1 MSTRVRKRTR
11 SGSSKST
18 KAAIKTNISRSV
30 ELVQLSKVKFDKKVF
45 ETMPT
50 GKAVDKLIS
59 NAGGIP
65 RATNYIV
72 IGDPG
77 VGKST
82 VCLDI
87 ISDVKKHK
95 QKVLFISG
103 EMSRVDMYQYM
114 QRYPKFGNIDILFLG
129 EYADENCK
137 LVVEDVLSR
146 GYDVVLG
153 DSFVE
158 IQDAVKET
166 AEMTTGAAEKWLI
179 DLMIKHNLGE
189 NKTGAYTSFLMIQQV
204 TKGGNFVGSNKLKHN
219 TTGMLEIRFTE
230 EGSQER
236 YLMFTKNRRGD
247 VYKKLYFSLAA
258 EGDVE
263 YNSDRFMQE
272 EDNRKR
278 LDAEMEELKKDA
290 SAWDKIFSMTDE
302 TAALSTQEQEALA
315 VNAEIEAEQ
324 I

>member
-1 MSTRVRKRTR
+1 MARIRKRTR
-11 SGSSKST
+11 KSSAESAVKTTVSKS
-18 KAAIKTNISRSV
+18 I
-30 ELVQLSKVKFDKKVF
+30 ELVQLGKVNFDKRIF
-45 ETMPT
+45 ETMNT
-50 GKAVDKLIS
+50 RKAVDKLFS

-87 ISDVKKHK
+87 ISDIKK
-95 QKVLFISG
+95 QKQRVLFISG

-129 EYADENCK
+129 EYSDENCK
-137 LVVEDVLSR
+137 LVIEQVLDK
-146 GYDVVLG
+146 GYDIVLG

-179 DLMIKHNLGE
+179 DLMIKHNAGE
-189 NKTGAYTSFLMIQQV
+189 NKADAYTSFLMIQQV

-230 EGSQER
+230 EGGQER
-236 YLMFTKNRRGD
+236 YLTFTKNRRGD
-247 VYKKLYFSLAA
+247 VYKKMYFSLHS
-258 EGDVE
+258 ECDVT
-263 YNSDRFMQE
+263 YHADRFIQE
-272 EDNRKR
+272 EENRKR
-278 LDAEMEELKKDA
+278 LNEEMDELKKDA
-290 SAWDKIFSMTDE
+290 EVWDKMFATAGDE
-302 TAALSTQEQEALA
+302 VTENS
-315 VNAEIEAEQ
+315 I
-324 I
+324 

>member
-1 MSTRVRKRTR
+1 MARIRNRAGRKRNH
-11 SGSSKST
+11 SESQIKSELSKS
-18 KAAIKTNISRSV
+18 I
-30 ELVQLSKVKFDKKVF
+30 ELVQLNKVNFDKRIF
-45 ETMPT
+45 ESMST
-50 GKAVDKLIS
+50 GKAVDKLFS

-87 ISDVKKHK
+87 ISDIKKSK
-95 QKVLFISG
+95 QRVLFISG

-129 EYADENCK
+129 EYSDENCK
-137 LVVEDVLSR
+137 LVIEQVLET

-179 DLMIKHNLGE
+179 DLMVKHNAGE
-189 NKTGAYTSFLMIQQV
+189 NRTRAYTSFLMIQQV

-230 EGSQER
+230 EGAQER
-236 YLMFTKNRRGD
+236 YLIFTKNRRGD
-247 VYKKLYFSLAA
+247 VYKKMYFSL
-258 EGDVE
+258 ESECDVD
-263 YNSDRFMQE
+263 YNSERFIQE
-272 EDNRKR
+272 EENRKR
-278 LDAEMEELKKDA
+278 IGMEMNELKQEA
-290 SAWDKIFSMTDE
+290 QAWDKMFGVTE
-302 TAALSTQEQEALA
+302 ELAEEQLDTL
-315 VNAEIEAEQ
+315 
-324 I
+324 

>member
-1 MSTRVRKRTR
+1 
-11 SGSSKST
+11 
-18 KAAIKTNISRSV
+18 
-30 ELVQLSKVKFDKKVF
+30 
-45 ETMPT
+45 MPT

-87 ISDVKKHK
+87 ISDVKSNK

-315 VNAEIEAEQ
+315 VNMEE
-324 I
+324 

>member
-1 MSTRVRKRTR
+1 MARIRKRNR
-11 SGSSKST
+11 KSKAEST
-18 KAAIKTNISRSV
+18 VKSELGKSI
-30 ELVQLSKVKFDKKVF
+30 ELVQLGKVNFDKRIF
-45 ETMPT
+45 ETMNT
-50 GKAVDKLIS
+50 DKAVDKLFS
-59 NAGGIP
+59 NGGGIP

-87 ISDVKKHK
+87 ISDIKK
-95 QKVLFISG
+95 QKQRVLFISG

-129 EYADENCK
+129 EYSDENCK
-137 LVVEDVLSR
+137 LVIEQVLEK
-146 GYDVVLG
+146 GYDIVLG

-179 DLMIKHNLGE
+179 DLMVKHNAGE
-189 NKTGAYTSFLMIQQV
+189 NRSRAYTSFLMIQQV

-236 YLMFTKNRRGD
+236 YLVFTKNRRGD
-247 VYKKLYFSLAA
+247 VYKKMYFSL
-258 EGDVE
+258 ETECDVQ
-263 YNSDRFMQE
+263 YNSERFLQE
-272 EDNRKR
+272 EENRQR
-278 LDAEMEELKKDA
+278 INSEMNELKKDA
-290 SAWDKIFSMTDE
+290 
-302 TAALSTQEQEALA
+302 
-315 VNAEIEAEQ
+315 EIWEKMFGDGTEVEEND
-324 I
+324 

>member
-1 MSTRVRKRTR
+1 MAKLRNRNRKP
-11 SGSSKST
+11 
-18 KAAIKTNISRSV
+18 KAQKEAEVKTTISRKI
-30 ELVQLSKVKFDKKVF
+30 ELVQLSKVKFDKRVF

-50 GKAVDKLIS
+50 GKAIDKLIS
-59 NAGGIP
+59 NTGGIP

-87 ISDVKKHK
+87 ISDVKKKK

-129 EYADENCK
+129 EYADENTK
-137 LVVEDVLSR
+137 LIIEEILDR

-166 AEMTTGAAEKWLI
+166 ANMTTSAAEKWLI
-179 DLMIKHNLGE
+179 DLMVKHNHGE
-189 NKTGAYTSFLMIQQV
+189 NKNKSYTSFLMIQQV

-230 EGSQER
+230 EGGQER

-247 VYKKLYFSLAA
+247 VYKKLYFSLAS
-258 EGDVE
+258 EGDVV
-263 YNSDRFMQE
+263 YNAERFIQE
-272 EDNRKR
+272 EENRQR
-278 LDAEMEELKKDA
+278 LDKEMEELKKDA
-290 SAWDKIFSMTDE
+290 EVWDKIFSATEDE
-302 TAALSTQEQEALA
+302 EEATVA
-315 VNAEIEAEQ
+315 ENAEVSIEQ

>member
-1 MSTRVRKRTR
+1 MARIRTRKRA
-11 SGSSKST
+11 SKT
-18 KAAIKTNISRSV
+18 KAEATVSNKLTKNI
-30 ELVQLSKVKFDKKVF
+30 ELVQLSKVKFDKRVF
-45 ETMPT
+45 ESMTG
-50 GKAVDKLIS
+50 GKAIDKLFS
-59 NAGGIP
+59 TQGGIP

-87 ISDVKKHK
+87 ISDIKKQK

-129 EYADENCK
+129 EYTDENCK
-137 LVVEDVLSR
+137 LVVEDVLDR
-146 GYDVVLG
+146 GYDIVLG

-166 AEMTTGAAEKWLI
+166 AGMTTGSAEKWLI
-179 DLMIKHNLGE
+179 DLMLKHNHGE
-189 NKTGAYTSFLMIQQV
+189 NKGNCYTSFLMIQQV

-230 EGSQER
+230 EGGQER
-236 YLMFTKNRRGD
+236 YLTFTKNRRGD
-247 VYKKLYFSLAA
+247 VYKKMYFSLAA
-258 EGDVE
+258 EGDVL
-263 YNSDRFMQE
+263 YNAERFMQE
-272 EDNRKR
+272 EANRKR
-278 LDAEMEELKKDA
+278 LDEEMEELKKD
-290 SAWDKIFSMTDE
+290 SEAWDKIFAIDTEE
-302 TAALSTQEQEALA
+302 T
-315 VNAEIEAEQ
+315 VAEKAEELEEQ

>member
-1 MSTRVRKRTR
+1 MTRVRNRNRK
-11 SGSSKST
+11 GNASSET
-18 KAAIKTNISRSV
+18 IKTTIGKSI
-30 ELVQLSKVKFDKKVF
+30 ELVQLNKVKFDKRVF
-45 ETMPT
+45 ETMAT
-50 GKAVDKLIS
+50 GKPVDKLLS
-59 NAGGIP
+59 NQGGIP

-87 ISDVKKHK
+87 IADIKKAK

-129 EYADENCK
+129 EYADENGK
-137 LVVEDVLSR
+137 LVIEDVLKR
-146 GYDVVLG
+146 GYDIVLG

-166 AEMTTGAAEKWLI
+166 ANMTTSSAEKWLI
-179 DLMIKHNLGE
+179 DLMIKHNQGE
-189 NKTGAYTSFLMIQQV
+189 NDTQCYTSFLMIQQV

-230 EGSQER
+230 EGNQER
-236 YLMFTKNRRGD
+236 YLMFSKNRRGD
-247 VYKKLYFSLAA
+247 VYKKLYFSLKA
-258 EGDVE
+258 EGDVQ
-263 YNSDRFMQE
+263 YNSDRFIQE
-272 EDNRKR
+272 EENRKR
-278 LDAEMEELKKDA
+278 LDDEMDELKKDA
-290 SAWDKIFSMTDE
+290 AAWDKIFSMTDSSE
-302 TAALSTQEQEALA
+302 NVES
-315 VNAEIEAEQ
+315 VPEQ

>member
-1 MSTRVRKRTR
+1 MN
-11 SGSSKST
+11 G
-18 KAAIKTNISRSV
+18 
-30 ELVQLSKVKFDKKVF
+30 
-45 ETMPT
+45 
-50 GKAVDKLIS
+50 GKAIDKLFS
-59 NAGGIP
+59 NQSGVP

-87 ISDVKKHK
+87 ISDIKK
-95 QKVLFISG
+95 QNEKVLFISG

-137 LVVEDVLSR
+137 LVVEQVLDR
-146 GYDVVLG
+146 GYDIVLG

-166 AEMTTGAAEKWLI
+166 ANMTTGAAEKWLI
-179 DLMIKHNLGE
+179 DLMIRHNHGE
-189 NKTGAYTSFLMIQQV
+189 NKGKCYTSFLMIQQV

-230 EGSQER
+230 EGAQER

-247 VYKKLYFSLAA
+247 VYKKMYFSLAA
-258 EGDVE
+258 EGDVLYHAE
-263 YNSDRFMQE
+263 RFIQE
-272 EDNRKR
+272 EENRKR
-278 LDAEMEELKKDA
+278 LDQEMEELKKDA
-290 SAWDKIFSMTDE
+290 DAWDKIFATTEDE
-302 TAALSTQEQEALA
+302 VVAENTE
-315 VNAEIEAEQ
+315 VNEEQ

>member
-1 MSTRVRKRTR
+1 MARIRTRKRA
-11 SGSSKST
+11 SKT
-18 KAAIKTNISRSV
+18 KAEATVSNKLTKNI
-30 ELVQLSKVKFDKKVF
+30 ELVQLSKVKFDKRVF
-45 ETMPT
+45 ESMTG
-50 GKAVDKLIS
+50 GKAIDKLFS
-59 NAGGIP
+59 TQGGIP

-87 ISDVKKHK
+87 ISDIKKQK

-129 EYADENCK
+129 EYTDENCK
-137 LVVEDVLSR
+137 LVVEDVLDR
-146 GYDVVLG
+146 GYDLVLG

-166 AEMTTGAAEKWLI
+166 AGMTTGSAEKWLI
-179 DLMIKHNLGE
+179 DLMLKHNHGE
-189 NKTGAYTSFLMIQQV
+189 NKGNCYTSFLMIQQV

-230 EGSQER
+230 EGGQER
-236 YLMFTKNRRGD
+236 YLTFTKNRRGD
-247 VYKKLYFSLAA
+247 VYKKMYFSLAA
-258 EGDVE
+258 EGDVL
-263 YNSDRFMQE
+263 YNAERFMQE
-272 EDNRKR
+272 EANRKR
-278 LDAEMEELKKDA
+278 LDEEMEELKKD
-290 SAWDKIFSMTDE
+290 SEAWDKIFAIDTEE
-302 TAALSTQEQEALA
+302 T
-315 VNAEIEAEQ
+315 VAEKAEELEEQ

>member
-1 MSTRVRKRTR
+1 MTRTRTRKRASKTKTETTV
-11 SGSSKST
+11 SSKLT
-18 KAAIKTNISRSV
+18 KNI
-30 ELVQLSKVKFDKKVF
+30 ELVQLNKVKFDKRVF
-45 ETMPT
+45 ESMSG
-50 GKAVDKLIS
+50 GKAVDKLFS
-59 NAGGIP
+59 THGGVP

-87 ISDVKKHK
+87 ISDIKKQK
-95 QKVLFISG
+95 EKVLFISG

-129 EYADENCK
+129 EYTDENCK

-146 GYDVVLG
+146 GYDLVLG

-166 AEMTTGAAEKWLI
+166 AGMTTGAAEKWLI
-179 DLMIKHNLGE
+179 DLMLKHNHGE
-189 NKTGAYTSFLMIQQV
+189 NKGSCYTSFLMIQQV

-230 EGSQER
+230 EGAQER
-236 YLMFTKNRRGD
+236 YLTFTKNRRGD
-247 VYKKLYFSLAA
+247 VYKKMYFSLAA
-258 EGDVE
+258 EGDVL
-263 YNSDRFMQE
+263 YNAERFLQE
-272 EDNRKR
+272 EANRKR
-278 LDAEMEELKKDA
+278 LDEEMEELKKD
-290 SAWDKIFSMTDE
+290 SEVWDKIFAITEDE
-302 TAALSTQEQEALA
+302 P
-315 VNAEIEAEQ
+315 VAEKAEELEEQ

>member
-1 MSTRVRKRTR
+1 MARVRNRKRTAK
-11 SGSSKST
+11 SKSEVTVSKTLT
-18 KAAIKTNISRSV
+18 KNV
-30 ELVQLSKVKFDKKVF
+30 ELVQLSKVKFDKRVF
-45 ETMPT
+45 ESMSG
-50 GKAVDKLIS
+50 GKAIDKLFS
-59 NAGGIP
+59 TQGGIP

-87 ISDVKKHK
+87 ISDIKKQK
-95 QKVLFISG
+95 EKVLFISG

-129 EYADENCK
+129 EYTDENCK
-137 LVVEDVLSR
+137 LVVEQVLDR

-166 AEMTTGAAEKWLI
+166 AGMTTGSAEKWLI
-179 DLMIKHNLGE
+179 DLMLKHNHGE
-189 NKTGAYTSFLMIQQV
+189 NKANCYTSFLMIQQV

-230 EGSQER
+230 EGGQER

-247 VYKKLYFSLAA
+247 VYKKMYFSLAA
-258 EGDVE
+258 EGDVLYHAE
-263 YNSDRFMQE
+263 RFIQE
-272 EDNRKR
+272 EENRKR
-278 LDAEMEELKKDA
+278 LDQEMEELKKDA
-290 SAWDKIFSMTDE
+290 EAWDKIFATTE
-302 TAALSTQEQEALA
+302 EEPVAE
-315 VNAEIEAEQ
+315 NAEVDEEQ

>member
-1 MSTRVRKRTR
+1 MSKERVRKKRARRGRTE
-11 SGSSKST
+11 SDVKSSVSKP
-18 KAAIKTNISRSV
+18 INI
-30 ELVQLSKVKFDKKVF
+30 VQLGDVNFDKRIF
-45 ETMPT
+45 ETMRT
-50 GKAVDKLIS
+50 GKHIDKLFS
-59 NAGGIP
+59 NAGGLP

-87 ISDVKKHK
+87 IADVKKDK
-95 QKVLFISG
+95 QRVLFISG

-129 EYADENCK
+129 EYSDENCK
-137 LVVEDVLSR
+137 LVIEQVLDK
-146 GYDVVLG
+146 GYDIVLG

-166 AEMTTGAAEKWLI
+166 ADMTTGSAEKWLI
-179 DLMIKHNLGE
+179 DLMIKHNAGE
-189 NKTGAYTSFLMIQQV
+189 NKANAYTSFLMIQQV

-236 YLMFTKNRRGD
+236 YLVFTKNRRGD
-247 VYKKLYFSLAA
+247 VYKKLYFSL
-258 EGDVE
+258 ETECDVCYQGE
-263 YNSDRFMQE
+263 RFVQE
-272 EDNRKR
+272 EETRKR
-278 LDAEMEELKKDA
+278 LTDEMQELKKDA
-290 SAWDKIFSMTDE
+290 EIWDRMFAGE
-302 TAALSTQEQEALA
+302 TADVDENQD
-315 VNAEIEAEQ
+315 
-324 I
+324 

>member
-1 MSTRVRKRTR
+1 MARVRNRKPKAQQQEAVK
-11 SGSSKST
+11 SKIT
-18 KAAIKTNISRSV
+18 KEI
-30 ELVQLSKVKFDKKVF
+30 ELVQLNKVKFDKKVF

-87 ISDVKKHK
+87 ISDVKKKK
-95 QKVLFISG
+95 QRVLFISG
-103 EMSRVDMYQYM
+103 EMSRVDMYQYV

-129 EYADENCK
+129 EYADENTK
-137 LVVEDVLSR
+137 LIIEQVLDR

-166 AEMTTGAAEKWLI
+166 ANMTTGAAEKWLI
-179 DLMIKHNLGE
+179 DLMIKHNKGE
-189 NKTGAYTSFLMIQQV
+189 NKNGSYTSFLMIQQV

-219 TTGMLEIRFTE
+219 TTGMLEIRFSE
-230 EGSQER
+230 EGAQER

-247 VYKKLYFSLAA
+247 VHKKLYFSLAS
-258 EGDVE
+258 EGDVV
-263 YNSDRFMQE
+263 YNSERFIQE
-272 EDNRKR
+272 EESRQR
-278 LDAEMEELKKDA
+278 LDKEMEELKKDA
-290 SAWDKIFSMTDE
+290 DAWDKIFANVDDSE
-302 TAALSTQEQEALA
+302 NS
-315 VNAEIEAEQ
+315 EI
-324 I
+324 

>member
-1 MSTRVRKRTR
+1 MARVRNRKRAT
-11 SGSSKST
+11 KT
-18 KAAIKTNISRSV
+18 KAEVTVSKTLTKNV
-30 ELVQLSKVKFDKKVF
+30 ELVQLSKVKFDKRVF
-45 ETMPT
+45 ESMSG
-50 GKAVDKLIS
+50 GKAIDKLFS
-59 NAGGIP
+59 NQGGIP

-87 ISDVKKHK
+87 ISDIKKQK
-95 QKVLFISG
+95 EKVLFISG

-129 EYADENCK
+129 EYTDENCK
-137 LVVEDVLSR
+137 LVVEQVLDR
-146 GYDVVLG
+146 GYDIVLG

-166 AEMTTGAAEKWLI
+166 AGMTTGSAEKWLI
-179 DLMIKHNLGE
+179 DLMLKHNNGE
-189 NKTGAYTSFLMIQQV
+189 NKGNSYTSFLMIQQV

-230 EGSQER
+230 EGGQER

-247 VYKKLYFSLAA
+247 VYKKMYFSLAA
-258 EGDVE
+258 EGDVLYHAE
-263 YNSDRFMQE
+263 RFIQE
-272 EDNRKR
+272 EENRKR
-278 LDAEMEELKKDA
+278 LDQEMEELKKDA
-290 SAWDKIFSMTDE
+290 DAWDKIFANTE
-302 TAALSTQEQEALA
+302 EEAVA
-315 VNAEIEAEQ
+315 ENAEVDEEQ

>member
-1 MSTRVRKRTR
+1 MARIRTRKRA
-11 SGSSKST
+11 SKA
-18 KAAIKTNISRSV
+18 KAEETVSKTLSKNI
-30 ELVQLSKVKFDKKVF
+30 ELVQLNKVKFDKRVF
-45 ETMPT
+45 ESMSG
-50 GKAVDKLIS
+50 GKAVDKLFS
-59 NAGGIP
+59 TQGGIP

-87 ISDVKKHK
+87 ISDIKKQK
-95 QKVLFISG
+95 EKVLFISG

-129 EYADENCK
+129 EYTDENCK

-146 GYDVVLG
+146 GYDIVLG

-166 AEMTTGAAEKWLI
+166 AGMTTGSAEKWLI
-179 DLMIKHNLGE
+179 DLMLKHNHGE
-189 NKTGAYTSFLMIQQV
+189 NKGNCYTSFLMIQQV

-230 EGSQER
+230 EGGQER
-236 YLMFTKNRRGD
+236 YLTFTKNRRGD
-247 VYKKLYFSLAA
+247 VYKKMYFSLAA
-258 EGDVE
+258 EGDVL
-263 YNSDRFMQE
+263 YNAERFLQE
-272 EDNRKR
+272 EANRKR
-278 LDAEMEELKKDA
+278 LDEEMEELKKD
-290 SAWDKIFSMTDE
+290 SEAWDKIFAIEDE
-302 TAALSTQEQEALA
+302 TPVAEKAEELQEQ
-315 VNAEIEAEQ
+315 I
-324 I
+324 

>member
-1 MSTRVRKRTR
+1 
-11 SGSSKST
+11 
-18 KAAIKTNISRSV
+18 
-30 ELVQLSKVKFDKKVF
+30 
-45 ETMPT
+45 MPT
-50 GKAVDKLIS
+50 GKAIDKLIS
-59 NAGGIP
+59 NTGGIP

-87 ISDVKKHK
+87 ISDVKKKK

-129 EYADENCK
+129 EYADENTK
-137 LVVEDVLSR
+137 LIIEEILDR

-166 AEMTTGAAEKWLI
+166 ANMTTGAAEKWLI
-179 DLMIKHNLGE
+179 DLMVKHNHGE
-189 NKTGAYTSFLMIQQV
+189 NKNKSYTSFLMIQQV

-230 EGSQER
+230 EGGQER

-247 VYKKLYFSLAA
+247 VYKKLYFSLAS
-258 EGDVE
+258 EGDVV
-263 YNSDRFMQE
+263 YNAERFIQE
-272 EDNRKR
+272 EENRQR
-278 LDAEMEELKKDA
+278 LDKEMEELKKDA
-290 SAWDKIFSMTDE
+290 EVWDKIFSATEDE
-302 TAALSTQEQEALA
+302 EEAT
-315 VNAEIEAEQ
+315 VAENTEVSIEQ

>member
-1 MSTRVRKRTR
+1 MARVRNRKRAT
-11 SGSSKST
+11 KT
-18 KAAIKTNISRSV
+18 KAEVTVSKTLTKNV
-30 ELVQLSKVKFDKKVF
+30 ELVQLSKVKFDKRVF
-45 ETMPT
+45 ESMSG
-50 GKAVDKLIS
+50 GKAIDKLFS
-59 NAGGIP
+59 NQGGIP

-87 ISDVKKHK
+87 ISDIKKQK
-95 QKVLFISG
+95 EKVLFISG

-129 EYADENCK
+129 EYTDENCK
-137 LVVEDVLSR
+137 LVVEQVLDR
-146 GYDVVLG
+146 GYDIVLG

-166 AEMTTGAAEKWLI
+166 AGMTTGSAEKWLI
-179 DLMIKHNLGE
+179 DLMLKHNNGE
-189 NKTGAYTSFLMIQQV
+189 NKGNSYTSFLMIQQV

-230 EGSQER
+230 EGAQER

-247 VYKKLYFSLAA
+247 VYKKMYFSLAA
-258 EGDVE
+258 EGDVLYHAE
-263 YNSDRFMQE
+263 RFIQE
-272 EDNRKR
+272 EENRKR
-278 LDAEMEELKKDA
+278 LDQEMEELKKDA
-290 SAWDKIFSMTDE
+290 DAWDKIFANTE
-302 TAALSTQEQEALA
+302 EEAVA
-315 VNAEIEAEQ
+315 ENAEVDEEQ

>member
-1 MSTRVRKRTR
+1 MARVRNRKPKAQQQEAVK
-11 SGSSKST
+11 SKIT
-18 KAAIKTNISRSV
+18 KEI
-30 ELVQLSKVKFDKKVF
+30 ELVQLNKVKFDKKVF

-87 ISDVKKHK
+87 ISDVKKKK

-103 EMSRVDMYQYM
+103 EMSRVDMYQYV

-129 EYADENCK
+129 EYADENTK
-137 LVVEDVLSR
+137 LIIEQVLDR

-166 AEMTTGAAEKWLI
+166 ANMTTGAAEKWLI
-179 DLMIKHNLGE
+179 DLMIKHNKGE
-189 NKTGAYTSFLMIQQV
+189 NKNGSYTSFLMIQQV

-219 TTGMLEIRFTE
+219 TTGMLEIRFSE
-230 EGSQER
+230 EGAQER

-247 VYKKLYFSLAA
+247 VHKKLYFSLAS
-258 EGDVE
+258 EGDVV
-263 YNSDRFMQE
+263 YNSERFIQE
-272 EDNRKR
+272 EESRQR
-278 LDAEMEELKKDA
+278 LDKEMEELKKDA
-290 SAWDKIFSMTDE
+290 DAWDKIFANVDDSE
-302 TAALSTQEQEALA
+302 NS
-315 VNAEIEAEQ
+315 EI
-324 I
+324 

>member
-1 MSTRVRKRTR
+1 MARVRSRKRAT
-11 SGSSKST
+11 KT
-18 KAAIKTNISRSV
+18 KAEVTVNKTLTKNI
-30 ELVQLSKVKFDKKVF
+30 ELVQLNKVKFDKRVF
-45 ETMPT
+45 ESMSG
-50 GKAVDKLIS
+50 GKAIDKLFS
-59 NAGGIP
+59 NQGGIP

-87 ISDVKKHK
+87 ISDIKKQK
-95 QKVLFISG
+95 EKVLFISG

-129 EYADENCK
+129 EYTDENCK
-137 LVVEDVLSR
+137 LVVEQVLDR
-146 GYDVVLG
+146 GYDIVLG

-166 AEMTTGAAEKWLI
+166 AGMTTGAAEKWLI
-179 DLMIKHNLGE
+179 DLMLKHNNGE
-189 NKTGAYTSFLMIQQV
+189 NKGNSYTSFLMIQQV

-230 EGSQER
+230 EGAQER

-247 VYKKLYFSLAA
+247 VYKKMYFSLAA
-258 EGDVE
+258 EGDVLYHAE
-263 YNSDRFMQE
+263 RFIQE
-272 EDNRKR
+272 EENRKR
-278 LDAEMEELKKDA
+278 LDQEMEELKKD
-290 SAWDKIFSMTDE
+290 SDAWDKIFATTE
-302 TAALSTQEQEALA
+302 EEAVA
-315 VNAEIEAEQ
+315 ENAEVDGEQ

>member
-1 MSTRVRKRTR
+1 MARVRNRKRAT
-11 SGSSKST
+11 KT
-18 KAAIKTNISRSV
+18 KAEVTVSKTLTKNV
-30 ELVQLSKVKFDKKVF
+30 ELVQLSKVKFDKRVF
-45 ETMPT
+45 ESMSG
-50 GKAVDKLIS
+50 GKAIDKLFS
-59 NAGGIP
+59 NQGGIP

-87 ISDVKKHK
+87 ISDIKKQK
-95 QKVLFISG
+95 EKVLFISG

-129 EYADENCK
+129 EYTDENCK
-137 LVVEDVLSR
+137 LVVEQVLDR
-146 GYDVVLG
+146 GYDIVLG

-166 AEMTTGAAEKWLI
+166 AGMTTGSAEKWLI
-179 DLMIKHNLGE
+179 DLMLKHNNGE
-189 NKTGAYTSFLMIQQV
+189 NKGNSYTSFLMIQQV

-230 EGSQER
+230 EGGQER

-247 VYKKLYFSLAA
+247 VYKKMYFSLAA
-258 EGDVE
+258 EGDVLYHAE
-263 YNSDRFMQE
+263 RFIQE
-272 EDNRKR
+272 EENRKR
-278 LDAEMEELKKDA
+278 LDQEMEELKKDA
-290 SAWDKIFSMTDE
+290 DAWDKIFANTE
-302 TAALSTQEQEALA
+302 EEAIA
-315 VNAEIEAEQ
+315 ENAEVDEEQ

>member
-1 MSTRVRKRTR
+1 MTRVRNRNRK
-11 SGSSKST
+11 GNASSET
-18 KAAIKTNISRSV
+18 IKTTIGKSI
-30 ELVQLSKVKFDKKVF
+30 ELVQLNKVKFDKRVF
-45 ETMPT
+45 ETMAT
-50 GKAVDKLIS
+50 GKPVDKLLS
-59 NAGGIP
+59 NQGGIP

-87 ISDVKKHK
+87 IADIKKSK

-129 EYADENCK
+129 EYADENGK
-137 LVVEDVLSR
+137 LVIEDVLKR
-146 GYDVVLG
+146 GYDIVLG

-166 AEMTTGAAEKWLI
+166 ANMTTSSAEKWLI
-179 DLMIKHNLGE
+179 DLMIKHNQGE
-189 NKTGAYTSFLMIQQV
+189 NDTQCYTSFLMIQQV

-230 EGSQER
+230 EGNQER
-236 YLMFTKNRRGD
+236 YLMFSKNRRGD
-247 VYKKLYFSLAA
+247 VYKKLYFSLKA
-258 EGDVE
+258 EGDVQ
-263 YNSDRFMQE
+263 YNSDRFIQE
-272 EDNRKR
+272 EENRKR
-278 LDAEMEELKKDA
+278 LDDEMDELKKDA
-290 SAWDKIFSMTDE
+290 AAWDKIFSMTDSSE
-302 TAALSTQEQEALA
+302 NVES
-315 VNAEIEAEQ
+315 VPEQ

>member
-1 MSTRVRKRTR
+1 MARIRKRTR
-11 SGSSKST
+11 KAKAEST
-18 KAAIKTNISRSV
+18 VKTELNKPV
-30 ELVQLSKVKFDKKVF
+30 ELVQLGKVNFDKRIF
-45 ETMPT
+45 ETMHT
-50 GKAVDKLIS
+50 KKAVDKLFS

-87 ISDVKKHK
+87 ISDVKKEK
-95 QKVLFISG
+95 QRVLFISG

-129 EYADENCK
+129 EYSDENCK
-137 LVVEDVLSR
+137 LVIEQVLDK
-146 GYDVVLG
+146 GYDIVLG

-166 AEMTTGAAEKWLI
+166 AEMTTGSAEKWLI
-179 DLMIKHNLGE
+179 DLMIKHNAGE
-189 NKTGAYTSFLMIQQV
+189 NKSKAYTSFLMIQQV

-230 EGSQER
+230 EGGQER

-247 VYKKLYFSLAA
+247 VYKKMYFSLHS
-258 EGDVE
+258 ECDVT
-263 YNSDRFMQE
+263 YNADRFFQE
-272 EDNRKR
+272 EENRKR
-278 LDAEMEELKKDA
+278 LNDEMEELKREA
-290 SAWDKIFSMTDE
+290 ETWDKLFSPTE
-302 TAALSTQEQEALA
+302 E
-315 VNAEIEAEQ
+315 VAENEI
-324 I
+324 